1 MHRRLAQD
9 KYSHGNVM
17 VRAIL
22 KYLLHRDVNHCL
34 LPPNGLAL
42 HSWHTFNRA
51 LLSGSFMV
59 VTARRLLH
67 HSHFK
72 WLAIKLG
79 SPVRDTSTYW

>member
-1 MHRRLAQD
+1 MHRRLPQD
-9 KYSHGNVM
+9 KYSHGNVT

-22 KYLLHRDVNHCL
+22 KDLLHGDVGHCF

-42 HSWHTFNRA
+42 HSRHTFNRA

-67 HSHFK
+67 HSHF
-72 WLAIKLG
+72 
-79 SPVRDTSTYW
+79 R